1 MKTSDFDYTLPP
13 ELIAQTPIEPRDASR
28 LMVLDRSTGEIVHRT
43 FHDILE
49 FLRPGDLLV
58 GNDSR
63 VIPRGCTGSSR
74 RAGRWRSS
82 CCGRASTAQAVGRV
96 GNPSYRCGRAMGM
109 PRRRQGAAAGRA
121 VQVQSEGRDGSIT
134 ATILAETES
143 GGRVVAFDPPV
154 QRVAVG
160 RR

>member
-28 LMVLDRSTGEIVHRT
+28 LMVLHRSTGKIVHRT

-63 VIPRGCTGSSR
+63 TIPARLHGVKPTGGTVEIFLAAAAPHPRPLLNWPFQFRRGGRGADGGNAWSAARGC
-74 RAGRWRSS
+74 
-82 CCGRASTAQAVGRV
+82 GRV
-96 GNPSYRCGRAMGM
+96 
-109 PRRRQGAAAGRA
+109 
-121 VQVQSEGRDGSIT
+121 
-134 ATILAETES
+134 
-143 GGRVVAFDPPV
+143 
-154 QRVAVG
+154 
-160 RR
+160 